1 MLYVSAGGSRRSY
14 LKAAVWKEFK
24 KARRVGITEPNS
36 DATLGD
42 LAISSGDR
50 KFPLVP
56 QFFPGKTD
64 YTLSVENSVS
74 SVTVSA
80 TPNDPE
86 AIIVSGDDLWQLT
99 TGNNILEVVVEA
111 ENEDRKIYTVTVT
124 RELNTDIPSVA
135 EPVEAVEA
143 QVYLYRQ
150 NLYIDSPVAER
161 IAVYS
166 LTGALLYNFEKPV
179 GKASFTVA
187 STASTASTGS
197 AAGFASTGSAARM
210 LIVKGSSG
218 WVRKLAVGH

>member
-36 DATLGD
+36 DATLSD
-42 LAISSGDR
+42 LVVSSNDQA
-50 KFPLVP
+50 FMIAP

-86 AIIVSGDDLWQLT
+86 AIIFSGDGLWQLT

-111 ENEDRKIYTVTVT
+111 ENEDLKIYTVTVT

-135 EPVEAVEA
+135 EPVEA

-166 LTGALLYNFEKPV
+166 LTGALLCNFEKPV
-179 GKASFTVA
+179 GKASFVVA

-197 AAGFASTGSAARM
+197 AAGLRGM

-218 WVRKLAVGH
+218 WVRKLVSGN